1 MFQKTSRK
9 LWALVVAI
17 LLALGLFGCT
27 DPGPQ
32 PSDSE
37 VVNRNLSTDADNFKV
52 LRRVTFYNA
61 IKDVIVLQVEG
72 FCSVEPGNEADRRMS
87 VTCKVGKEYK
97 RDALGD
103 SDNVL
108 WFYEQLE
115 PAGVSPDHY
124 KFIIKP
130 STLIPNVEVR

>member
-1 MFQKTSRK
+1 MKNARK
-9 LWALVVAI
+9 VVVAAGAA
-17 LLALGLFGCT
+17 LALAFAAGCT

-32 PSDSE
+32 PSDSD
-37 VVNRNLSTDADNFKV
+37 VVNRNLSTDADNFKI
-52 LRRVTFYNA
+52 LRKVTFYNA
-61 IKDVIVLQVEG
+61 IKDVVILEVEG
-72 FCSVEPGNEADRRMS
+72 FCSVEPGTAEDRRMS
-87 VTCKVGKEYK
+87 VVCKVGKDEYK

-115 PAGVSPDHY
+115 PAGVSPNHY
-124 KFIIKP
+124 KFVVKP